1 VNIFIRLIH
10 FLALLAH
17 DEITAAY
24 EQGYKDCEGIAELAK
39 RVAYA
44 EGEVAGR
51 QQALEQ
57 LHEVIAARTE
67 GMGGIVTIDDLE
79 TAKRGLLH

>member
-1 VNIFIRLIH
+1 MNLYSR
-10 FLALLAH
+10 FLRYLARS
-17 DEITAAY
+17 EITQAHAA
-24 EQGYKDCEGIAELAK
+24 GYRECSTIAELAK

-57 LHEVIAARTE
+57 LHEVISARTE
-67 GMGGIVTIDDLE
+67 GMGGIVTIYDLE